1 MASTELEEARLFAEK
16 TCERETRRREAARRQ
31 IAVVYKDGRL
41 RRGHSVILHPRSRL
55 YGESLSWEHIVVA
68 NDSAPSSTQAA
79 RATRRTRAC

>member
-41 RRGHSVILHPRSRL
+41 RRGHSVILPPPFSFVWRITIVGTHSS
-55 YGESLSWEHIVVA
+55 GE
-68 NDSAPSSTQAA
+68 
-79 RATRRTRAC
+79 